1 MKKENLVKMMAAI
14 IPPMKDAAPSK
25 PQTMTGQNFFSI
37 SICSENNALNM
48 VIFFLWFPT
57 FVIDELANDIL
68 INILLYMSIGIG
80 LMKLVQS
87 VVVQRDRVYEGMD

>member
-1 MKKENLVKMMAAI
+1 
-14 IPPMKDAAPSK
+14 
-25 PQTMTGQNFFSI
+25 
-37 SICSENNALNM
+37 M